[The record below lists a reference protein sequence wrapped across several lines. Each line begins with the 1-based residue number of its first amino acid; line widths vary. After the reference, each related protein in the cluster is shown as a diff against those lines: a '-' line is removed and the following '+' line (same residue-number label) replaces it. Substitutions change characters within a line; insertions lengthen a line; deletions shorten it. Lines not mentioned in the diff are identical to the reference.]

1 MRLLIADDEK
11 ELTNALKAYFSHHNY
26 VADVADNGNDAL
38 KQAAA
43 GIYDGIILDI
53 MMPGMDGLQ
62 VLRQLRAA
70 HVEAPV
76 LLLSAKGELEDRVA
90 GLDLGADDYLP
101 KPFAMKELMAR
112 VRAMTRRNTVLVSD
126 QPEFAGMRL
135 NRSLSRLEYDGKT
148 ARLPSKEFQLMELL
162 MRNPQVL
169 VSTEQIL
176 ERIWGTG
183 SETEMNIVCV
193 YITYLRRKI
202 NSLQAPVEIRS
213 SRGIGYQLVER
224 DGASAG

>member
-1 MRLLIADDEK
+1 MRLLIADDER
-11 ELTNALKAYFSHHNY
+11 ELTNALNMYFSHHNY
-26 VADVADNGNDAL
+26 VVDVVDNGNDAL
-38 KQAAA
+38 EHAVT

-53 MMPGMDGLQ
+53 MMPGMDGLE
-62 VLRQLRAA
+62 VLKRLRSS
-70 HVEAPV
+70 HVETPV

-135 NRSLSRLEYDGKT
+135 NRELSRLEYGGKT
-148 ARLPSKEFQLMELL
+148 VHLPSKEFQLMEIL
-162 MRNPQVL
+162 MRNPKVL
-169 VSTEQIL
+169 VSSEQIL
-176 ERIWGTG
+176 ERIWGFG
-183 SETEMNIVCV
+183 AETEMNIVCV

-202 NSLQAPVEIRS
+202 SSLGAPVEIRS
-213 SRGIGYQLVER
+213 SRGIGYQLNECEP
-224 DGASAG
+224 G

>member
-11 ELTNALKAYFSHHNY
+11 ELTNALNAYFSHHNY
-26 VADVADNGNDAL
+26 VVDVADNGNDAL
-38 KQAAA
+38 KQAVS

-62 VLRQLRAA
+62 VLRQLRDAR
-70 HVEAPV
+70 VETPV

-148 ARLPSKEFQLMELL
+148 VRLPSKEFQLMELL

-176 ERIWGTG
+176 ERIWGAG